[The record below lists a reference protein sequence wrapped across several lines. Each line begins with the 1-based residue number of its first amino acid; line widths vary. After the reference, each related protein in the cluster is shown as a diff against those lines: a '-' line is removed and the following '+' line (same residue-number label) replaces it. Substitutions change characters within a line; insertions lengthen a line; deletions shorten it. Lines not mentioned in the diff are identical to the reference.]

1 MHLDFIA
8 ISILLKIFSKTFVV
22 VIPDIFVFI
31 AIVFVTT
38 FVICTSI
45 FVKINFEFVILEQN
59 YGITMEKA
67 QKWVKAL

>member
-8 ISILLKIFSKTFVV
+8 ISILLKMFLKTFVV
-22 VIPDIFVFI
+22 VIPDIFIFI
-31 AIVFVTT
+31 AVAFVTT

-45 FVKINFEFVILEQN
+45 FAKINFDFVILEQN